1 MSLYIKEDIPFFH
14 DYDYRYIREVRR
26 LRNFTLS
33 EFSSYM
39 KTDVA
44 DLSRLENGLLPFSV
58 HYQSKF
64 HEALKELSVSNL
76 ELISVQRI
84 IELKQNRG
92 IN

>member
-1 MSLYIKEDIPFFH
+1 MSLYSKEGIPFFH

-76 ELISVQRI
+76 ELNSVKRI
-84 IELKQNRG
+84 IELKQQRG
-92 IN
+92 IK